1 MVVCGGDAAIS
12 QITLNTFK
20 QHGECLHER
29 NPKTLFFKLITIL
42 KIKFAPGSAFADHCT
57 CASKNRIYSVNK
69 LSRGETICP
78 PDDRGGSASM
88 RGRIRSPHSSG
99 GLTYALRA

>member
-78 PDDRGGSASM
+78 PPIAADLR
-88 RGRIRSPHSSG
+88 P
-99 GLTYALRA
+99 YADGFAVHTALVA

>member
-78 PDDRGGSASM
+78 PPIAADLRPCADGFAV
-88 RGRIRSPHSSG
+88 H
-99 GLTYALRA
+99 TALVA

>member
-20 QHGECLHER
+20 QHGKCLHER

-78 PDDRGGSASM
+78 PPIAADLRPCADGFAV
-88 RGRIRSPHSSG
+88 H
-99 GLTYALRA
+99 TALVA

>member
-1 MVVCGGDAAIS
+1 MLNKKGPFEGACRPVVQQRDYAMVVCGGDAAIS

-29 NPKTLFFKLITIL
+29 NPKTLFFKLTTIF

-57 CASKNRIYSVNK
+57 YVRV
-69 LSRGETICP
+69 
-78 PDDRGGSASM
+78 
-88 RGRIRSPHSSG
+88 
-99 GLTYALRA
+99 